1 MGIFGHFSRSIFVR
15 SDKTAWIHFALIH
28 PKGAEFFQAQFF
40 IHVFMD
46 LALYTVMLE
55 QDECSYLVKVY
66 NTLHPL
72 YYLPVISFVYVRL
85 YPNETWLTEFLP
97 SSDEVDKCIL
107 WLHFERQQG
116 HLEDWE
122 KVKGKWE
129 KISREPREVTDR
141 LTANIIHLLDW
152 WITPAMSHP
161 HETCDSCW
169 HDTLT
174 SLTVPELMYF
184 FFLPFF
190 LGFNTLT
197 IREETWNKLFN
208 KQVRTHYIVFPH
220 ISKLIWTG
228 GDLILSSNKGWNS

>member
-1 MGIFGHFSRSIFVR
+1 MSGSTNRAVGIKDRSCEESLNCDSRIKWGLIFFTG
-15 SDKTAWIHFALIH
+15 K
-28 PKGAEFFQAQFF
+28 P
-40 IHVFMD
+40 
-46 LALYTVMLE
+46 
-55 QDECSYLVKVY
+55 ECKKSVNILVKVY

-161 HETCDSCW
+161 HETWQLLTW
-169 HDTLT
+169 HTDESYRPWVDVFLLFAFLFRIQHLDHKRGNMKQAFQQT
-174 SLTVPELMYF
+174 SQ
-184 FFLPFF
+184 
-190 LGFNTLT
+190 NTL
-197 IREETWNKLFN
+197 
-208 KQVRTHYIVFPH
+208 Y
-220 ISKLIWTG
+220 S
-228 GDLILSSNKGWNS
+228 LSSYF

>member
-1 MGIFGHFSRSIFVR
+1 MSGSTNRAVGIKVR
-15 SDKTAWIHFALIH
+15 SCEESLNCDSRIKWGLI
-28 PKGAEFFQAQFF
+28 FF
-40 IHVFMD
+40 
-46 LALYTVMLE
+46 TGKP
-55 QDECSYLVKVY
+55 ECKKSVNILVKVY

-228 GDLILSSNKGWNS
+228 GDLIRSNKGWNS

>member
-1 MGIFGHFSRSIFVR
+1 MSGSTNRAVGIKDRSCEESLNCDSRIKWGLIFFTG
-15 SDKTAWIHFALIH
+15 K
-28 PKGAEFFQAQFF
+28 P
-40 IHVFMD
+40 
-46 LALYTVMLE
+46 
-55 QDECSYLVKVY
+55 ECKKSVNILVKVY

-141 LTANIIHLLDW
+141 LTANIIHLLDCYESSPW
-152 WITPAMSHP
+152 NMWQLLT
-161 HETCDSCW
+161 W
-169 HDTLT
+169 HTDESYRPWVDVFLLFAFLFRIQHLDHKRGNMKQAFQQT
-174 SLTVPELMYF
+174 SQ
-184 FFLPFF
+184 
-190 LGFNTLT
+190 NTL
-197 IREETWNKLFN
+197 
-208 KQVRTHYIVFPH
+208 Y
-220 ISKLIWTG
+220 S
-228 GDLILSSNKGWNS
+228 LSSYF

>member
-1 MGIFGHFSRSIFVR
+1 MTDWVLTLLWWSRQMYTLTPLW
-15 SDKTAWIHFALIH
+15 KTAGSPWRLGESEREMRKNIKRTKGGYRQANSKHYTFTGLINH
-28 PKGAEFFQAQFF
+28 SCYE
-40 IHVFMD
+40 
-46 LALYTVMLE
+46 
-55 QDECSYLVKVY
+55 
-66 NTLHPL
+66 
-72 YYLPVISFVYVRL
+72 
-85 YPNETWLTEFLP
+85 
-97 SSDEVDKCIL
+97 SSP
-107 WLHFERQQG
+107 W
-116 HLEDWE
+116 
-122 KVKGKWE
+122 
-129 KISREPREVTDR
+129 
-141 LTANIIHLLDW
+141 N
-152 WITPAMSHP
+152 M
-161 HETCDSCW
+161 W

>member
-1 MGIFGHFSRSIFVR
+1 MSGSTNRAVGIKDRSCEESLNCDSRIKWGLIFFTG
-15 SDKTAWIHFALIH
+15 K
-28 PKGAEFFQAQFF
+28 P
-40 IHVFMD
+40 
-46 LALYTVMLE
+46 
-55 QDECSYLVKVY
+55 ECKKSVNILVKVY

-228 GDLILSSNKGWNS
+228 GDLIRSNKGWNS